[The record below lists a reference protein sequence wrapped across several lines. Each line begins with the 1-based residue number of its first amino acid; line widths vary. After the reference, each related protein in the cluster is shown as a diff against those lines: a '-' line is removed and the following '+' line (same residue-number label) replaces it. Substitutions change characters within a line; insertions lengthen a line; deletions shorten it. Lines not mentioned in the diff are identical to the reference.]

1 MLSDLTEG
9 TKFPSHLIE
18 DFVELSG
25 IRHELTMTNSKEENC
40 IVKRANREVMI
51 HLRNILFDK
60 NVYPNWGEYLPL
72 IQRIMNSCIYQS
84 IGVAPCQIV
93 FGNAIDLKRG
103 FLFPTKDLD
112 SPQEKE
118 QVMSTWID

>member
-1 MLSDLTEG
+1 
-9 TKFPSHLIE
+9 
-18 DFVELSG
+18 
-25 IRHELTMTNSKEENC
+25 MTNSKEENC

-103 FLFPTKDLD
+103 FLFPTKDLA

>member
-51 HLRNILFDK
+51 HPRNILFDK